1 MNTRLK
7 EFFKVHKGNQLY
19 DLAITI
25 YFYMQNGHGTK
36 HVSMKLCPRRVRSPD
51 RNDMLRKSWNVSRSL
66 WRSNHD
72 RMSLTIYTY
81 THHIHTITGRG
92 MRFCDYRIFPIVLLM
107 D

>member
-36 HVSMKLCPRRVRSPD
+36 HVSMKLCPRRVRRRTCPD
-51 RNDMLRKSWNVSRSL
+51 RNDIDRCGDLITIECHSL
-66 WRSNHD
+66 
-72 RMSLTIYTY
+72 Y
-81 THHIHTITGRG
+81 THIHITYIRSQVVA
-92 MRFCDYRIFPIVLLM
+92 CVSVIIEYSQLYY
-107 D
+107 